1 MALVKISVDIYAL
14 DADEVY
20 RIYVNDTL
28 MVERTFRWPPT
39 ENFIRENLVIDVPPG
54 EYSVYVTPL
63 STFILKNVIV
73 NGALSNDTFIIR

>member
-39 ENFIRENLVIDVPPG
+39 E
-54 EYSVYVTPL
+54 
-63 STFILKNVIV
+63 ILTNAIF
-73 NGALSNDTFIIR
+73 T